1 MTTNDT
7 LKDFGALEAAINLKV
22 SHIDVLARHLYQDL
36 IESDLDGDQSDF
48 ASLLVD
54 QVRDLKPLIQ
64 QAVKG
69 LKR

>member
-7 LKDFGALEAAINLKV
+7 LMDSGTLEAAINLKV
-22 SHIDVLARHLYQDL
+22 SHIDALARHLYQDI
-36 IESDLDGDQSDF
+36 IESDPAGGLSDF

-69 LKR
+69 LKP